1 MLIKLIFP
9 AKSRPLNVKSGKNY
23 FYTFSLTKLY
33 SGDWASIR
41 LDRWSKA
48 FVKNDFDLIKK
59 S

>member
-1 MLIKLIFP
+1 MLITLIFP

-23 FYTFSLTKLY
+23 FYTFSFTKLY